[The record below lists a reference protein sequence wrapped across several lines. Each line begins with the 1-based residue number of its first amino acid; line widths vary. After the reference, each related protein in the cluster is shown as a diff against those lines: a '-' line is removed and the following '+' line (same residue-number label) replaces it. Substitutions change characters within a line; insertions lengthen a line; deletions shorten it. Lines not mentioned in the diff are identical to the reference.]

1 MSDIKDNIDKY
12 IINRENPHE
21 SELIKRIYNG
31 NVSEIMPPP
40 ESNLILTNK
49 EKETL
54 KESMAY
60 RDDLKTRVEKLEG
73 DKDECTDSL
82 MDVKIKLSA
91 LEVKVLFLEKEND
104 RLKYR

>member
-1 MSDIKDNIDKY
+1 MNENIIP
-12 IINRENPHE
+12 IIITSLTVLFGAGAWKFYEF
-21 SELIKRIYNG
+21 LIKNKR
-31 NVSEIMPPP
+31 E
-40 ESNLILTNK
+40 K

>member
-1 MSDIKDNIDKY
+1 MNENLTP
-12 IINRENPHE
+12 IIITTLTVLFGAGGWKFYEF
-21 SELIKRIYNG
+21 LIKNKR
-31 NVSEIMPPP
+31 E
-40 ESNLILTNK
+40 K

-54 KESMAY
+54 KESTVY
-60 RDDLKTRVEKLEG
+60 RDDLKARIEKLEV

-91 LEVKVLFLEKEND
+91 LEVKVEFLEKEND